1 MAFEI
6 RDNTGSLF
14 RNEKREKDSHPNA
27 TGRAKI
33 DGKEFFVSAWT
44 KEDRNGNKFQS
55 LSFKPVEAKRD
66 RPARDDSSFDED
78 F

>member
-1 MAFEI
+1 MAFET
-6 RDNTGSLF
+6 RDNSGNLF
-14 RNEKREKDSHPNA
+14 RNDKREKENQPNA

-33 DGKEFFVSAWT
+33 DGKEYFVSAWT

-55 LSFKPVEAKRD
+55 LSFKPIEAKQGRA
-66 RPARDDSSFDED
+66 ARDDSSFNED